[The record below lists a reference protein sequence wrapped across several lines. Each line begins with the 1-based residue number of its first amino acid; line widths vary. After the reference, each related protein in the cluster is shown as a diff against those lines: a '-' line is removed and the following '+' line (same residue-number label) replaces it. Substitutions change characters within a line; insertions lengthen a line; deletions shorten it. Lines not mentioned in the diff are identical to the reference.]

1 MIWRIAAIASA
12 GLLVIAV
19 PPAVRHLRELP
30 PPPPPAIRLALT
42 PPAGAELGAG
52 DQILD
57 AALSADDRD
66 LVFVATTDGIP
77 RLWRRELATE
87 RAEPLNGTDGA
98 AMPAWKTTG
107 RVVSFFAEGRLR
119 QISLPSGEV
128 RDLADAPAPAGAAWL
143 PDGSLLFVPD
153 DRGAVRHLHDGV
165 VTDATR
171 LRAGERG
178 HGFPAAANEGGF
190 TYVATLSTGRRV
202 VRLVADGV
210 ERDLTE
216 TSSHAQ
222 LIGAHLVHV
231 RDGTLIARRFD
242 PERGALDT
250 RSTALAFN
258 VGVASNG
265 QGFFAASPRVV
276 AWAAAAPR
284 ERELVWFD
292 FDGRRRGTAGEPAD
306 YWQIRLS
313 PTDRDVAIT
322 LLHPLLRTLD
332 IFVLPLTR
340 TAPRE
345 QLTLALAADSDPV
358 WSPRG
363 DRVLFRSLPRGH
375 PDLFARRV
383 HAPES
388 DAEAVFRSELDETP
402 SDWRGGTVL
411 FHAPG
416 GAGLEV
422 WALDIARGTRTAAT
436 RRGFST
442 FDARW
447 SPDGGRIAYASDEGG
462 RPDIYVE
469 PWPPTGQRTRV
480 SYAGGTRPEWGRDGR
495 SLFFLRDGR
504 MMRTSP
510 DGAPAQP
517 VLEVAAVRDYTL
529 AHRSDRLLAIVPLAR
544 GHAPV
549 AGVILDWMPP
559 APPRRPRAGL

>member
-12 GLLVIAV
+12 GLLVVAV

-30 PPPPPAIRLALT
+30 PSPPPAIRLALT
-42 PPAGAELGAG
+42 PPPGAELGAG

-57 AALSADDRD
+57 AALSADDRG

-77 RLWRRELATE
+77 HLWHRDLAAE
-87 RAEPLNGTDGA
+87 RAEPLNGTEGA

-107 RVVSFFAEGRLR
+107 RVVSFFADGRLR
-119 QISLPSGEV
+119 QISLPSGDL

-153 DRGAVRHLHDGV
+153 DRGTVRHLRDGL

-178 HGFPAAANEGGF
+178 HGFPAAANGGGF

-202 VRLVADGV
+202 ARLVADGM

-222 LIGAHLVHV
+222 MIGAHLVYV
-231 RDGTLIARRFD
+231 RDGTLTARRFD

-250 RSTALAFN
+250 RLIALAFD
-258 VGVASNG
+258 VGVSSNG

-284 ERELVWFD
+284 ARELVWFD
-292 FDGRRRGTAGEPAD
+292 FDGRRRGTAGEPAA
-306 YWQIRLS
+306 YRQIRLS
-313 PTDRDVAIT
+313 PDDRDVAIT

-363 DRVLFRSLPRGH
+363 DRVLFRSLQRGH

-383 HAPES
+383 HAPDA
-388 DAEAVFRSELDETP
+388 DAEAVFRSELNETP
-402 SDWRGGTVL
+402 SDWRDGTVL

-416 GAGLEV
+416 SAGLEV
-422 WALDIARGTRTAAT
+422 WALDLARGTRTAAT

-442 FDARW
+442 FGARW
-447 SPDGGRIAYASDEGG
+447 SPDGRRIAYVSDEAG
-462 RPDIYVE
+462 RPDIYIE
-469 PWPPTGQRTRV
+469 PWPPTGSRVRV
-480 SYAGGTRPEWGRDGR
+480 SFAGGTRPEWGPDG
-495 SLFFLRDGR
+495 SLFFLRNDR
-504 MMRTSP
+504 VMRTSP

-517 VLEVAAVRDYTL
+517 VLDVAGVRDYTL
-529 AHRSDRLLAIVPLAR
+529 AHRSERLLAIVPIER
-544 GHAPV
+544 GHAPA

-559 APPRRPRAGL
+559 PPPRRPRGGL